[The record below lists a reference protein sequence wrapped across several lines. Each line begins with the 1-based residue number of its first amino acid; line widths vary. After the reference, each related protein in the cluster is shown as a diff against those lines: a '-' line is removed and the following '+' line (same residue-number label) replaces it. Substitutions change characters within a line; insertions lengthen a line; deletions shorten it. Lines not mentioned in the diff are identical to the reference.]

1 MISWLFVLLVACSIA
16 CVAFGNANTLQTKL
30 SNVKTHK
37 QFSTSSLDTPTAKPT
52 AKAKA
57 SPTAK
62 PVAEPT
68 DSPISV
74 PTDAPTSDP
83 TVGPT
88 AKAEASPTAMPIAE
102 PTANPVVDPTTAP
115 TFVPTEQPVA
125 EPTANPIVDPT
136 TAPTFAPTKQPIV
149 EPTLYPIVD
158 PTTAPTFVPTE
169 QPIAE
174 PTEYPIANPTFH
186 PTEKPIAVPTYAPT
200 NPPIPAPTRVP
211 TGKPIVTPTAKPVT
225 RAPTAKRPSA
235 RPTRKPTM
243 RPSRKPTMRPSRR
256 PTRKPTAKPKAP
268 TRKPTRKPTMRPTTK
283 SQRRPICRVSQQ
295 FYGVTID
302 GYEQDPEGCNS
313 VIKATIAAAVKG
325 ITTDNVVDPEVY
337 ELSTD
342 DDGNLRVSAL
352 ENVPQGITLEYTI
365 AVDPDSPMT
374 YDEVATQLAESV
386 DSHQFNDML
395 HQFALELNVT
405 QLTTATSQ
413 SVETSE
419 AATGDSSSRGSGDAL
434 KDDAIVGIAVGLC
447 AALLLAAYF
456 ARQYVLRRTASRS
469 NSVEMTAAKSPLS
482 AVTAHTADHEEGWTS
497 NPLSSSHGPNI
508 SAPQAPSSTTT
519 MPAST
524 TVSVAQPFDGSE
536 A

>member
-1 MISWLFVLLVACSIA
+1 MFGRYAAPVTKRIA
-16 CVAFGNANTLQTKL
+16 CVTLGNANTHQTKL
-30 SNVKTHK
+30 SNAKTFK
-37 QFSTSSLDTPTAKPT
+37 QYSTASLPGLTPTVKPT

-68 DSPISV
+68 DSPVSV
-74 PTDAPTSDP
+74 PTDAPTADP
-83 TVGPT
+83 TV
-88 AKAEASPTAMPIAE
+88 
-102 PTANPVVDPTTAP
+102 
-115 TFVPTEQPVA
+115 
-125 EPTANPIVDPT
+125 
-136 TAPTFAPTKQPIV
+136 
-149 EPTLYPIVD
+149 
-158 PTTAPTFVPTE
+158 
-169 QPIAE
+169 
-174 PTEYPIANPTFH
+174 IANPTIH
-186 PTEKPIAVPTYAPT
+186 PTEKPISVPTYAPT
-200 NPPIPAPTRVP
+200 NQPIPAPTRVP
-211 TGKPIVTPTAKPVT
+211 TGKPITTPTAKPVT

-235 RPTRKPTM
+235 KPTRKPSM

-283 SQRRPICRVSQQ
+283 SQRRPVCRVSQQ

-325 ITTDNVVDPEVY
+325 ITTDNIVDPEVY

-352 ENVPQGITLEYTI
+352 ESVPQGVTVEYTI

-374 YDEVATQLAESV
+374 YDEVATQLVESV

-405 QLTTATSQ
+405 QLATATSQ

-419 AATGDSSSRGSGDAL
+419 AATGDSSSRGSSDAL
-434 KDDAIVGIAVGLC
+434 NDDAIVGIAVGLC

-469 NSVEMTAAKSPLS
+469 SSVEMTAKAPLNGDF
-482 AVTAHTADHEEGWTS
+482 THTAVHEEGWTS
-497 NPLSSSHGPNI
+497 NPLSSHGTSP
-508 SAPQAPSSTTT
+508 SAPPASSTVVAV
-519 MPAST
+519 PLST
-524 TVSVAQPFDGSE
+524 NITVAEPYEGSE
-536 A
+536 V